1 MIEYK
6 IFEALP
12 FPSVKID
19 KSGTILEKSIKAFS
33 SFPDKP
39 FIQEL
44 VHPVFLSAF
53 THFIADANKNEIE
66 LPLLNQH
73 YTFQLYRIY
82 QSTIKDERH
91 LFFIPLSNEFVE
103 LQHVIEEIESK
114 FSSFQQEI
122 KENKKYI
129 NQTVLEIQKASEQT
143 KHYQNI
149 EKLAAGIA
157 HEIRNPLT
165 TVSGFIQLLRPYLIE
180 IGKDQYADIALEE
193 INRAN
198 QIIYEFLNASKP
210 LGDHQQS
217 VSLNKLVKDTSLLY
231 ESEATLKNITLITHL
246 AEMDVE
252 IMANHKQL
260 KQVLVNLLKNAV
272 EALENRHEDCNP
284 VIQFGTSIENQRA
297 TIFVKD
303 NGCGMNEGTLQNLFL
318 PFHTTKENGTGVGL
332 SVCKKIIQD
341 HGGTILVNSRLGA
354 GTTFKIEF
362 PLDE

>member
-6 IFEALP
+6 ISEALP
-12 FPSVKID
+12 FPFVKID
-19 KSGTILEKSIKAFS
+19 KAGTILEKSIKALS
-33 SFPDKP
+33 TFPDNEY
-39 FIQEL
+39 IQEL
-44 VHPVFLSAF
+44 VHPTFLSTF
-53 THFIADANKNEIE
+53 EDFLANSSKDEIE
-66 LPLLNQH
+66 LPLLTHNF
-73 YTFQLYRIY
+73 TFQLHRIY
-82 QSTIKDERH
+82 QTKNKESLH
-91 LFFIPLSNEFVE
+91 LFFIPLSNEVFE

-114 FSSFQQEI
+114 FSTFQQEI
-122 KENKKYI
+122 RENKRYI

-143 KHYQNI
+143 RHFQNI

-165 TVSGFIQLLRPYLIE
+165 TVSGFIQLLRPYLSE
-180 IGKDQYADIALEE
+180 IGKNQYADIALEE

-210 LGDHQQS
+210 LENHQQL

-231 ESEATLKNITLITHL
+231 ESEAILKNITIINHL
-246 AEMDVE
+246 AEMDAE

-272 EALENRHEDCNP
+272 EALELRHDEFNP
-284 VIQFGTSIENQRA
+284 VIHFGTVIENQRA
-297 TIFVKD
+297 TIYVKD
-303 NGCGMNEGTLQNLFL
+303 NGCGMSEATIQNLFL

-341 HGGTILVNSRLGA
+341 HGGTISVESRLGE
-354 GTTFKIEF
+354 GTTFRIEF
-362 PLDE
+362 LLDV